1 MGDYPR
7 LASFDLDTERFCA
20 RILKMNPNPL
30 ESEMAQYHDDE
41 WIDVDDGMIDVESF
55 GDMIDDFHDYDEELE
70 DRMDDAHEEY
80 NDPDD
85 YYDDSMDGDF
95 DSAMRDAG
103 FGTDEDYGYYGED
116 Y

>member
-20 RILKMNPNPL
+20 RILKMNPNSL
-30 ESEMAQYHDDE
+30 ENEMAQYHDDE

-55 GDMIDDFHDYDEELE
+55 GEMIEDFHE
-70 DRMDDAHEEY
+70 
-80 NDPDD
+80 DD

>member
-1 MGDYPR
+1 MNDNPR
-7 LASFDLDTERFCA
+7 LCFFDVDPVKFSGIMDEL
-20 RILKMNPNPL
+20 LKKGVVD
-30 ESEMAQYHDDE
+30 MANYHDDE
-41 WIDVDDGMIDVESF
+41 WIDVDDGMIDVSS
-55 GDMIDDFHDYDEELE
+55 YDEELE

-85 YYDDSMDGDF
+85 YYNDSMDGDF
-95 DSAMRDAG
+95 DTAIRDAG

>member
-1 MGDYPR
+1 MGEYPR
-7 LASFDLDTERFCA
+7 LASFSVDTSSFCA
-20 RILKMNPNPL
+20 RILKMNPKPL
-30 ESEMAQYHDDE
+30 ENEMAQYHDDE
-41 WIDVDDGMIDVESF
+41 WIDVDDGVIDVESF
-55 GDMIDDFHDYDEELE
+55 GEMIEDFHE
-70 DRMDDAHEEY
+70 
-80 NDPDD
+80 DD

>member
-30 ESEMAQYHDDE
+30 ENEMAQYHDDE

>member
-1 MGDYPR
+1 MNDNPR
-7 LASFDLDTERFCA
+7 LGFFDIDTDRFCA
-20 RILKMNPNPL
+20 MIDELVEKGTI
-30 ESEMAQYHDDE
+30 EMANYSDDE

-55 GDMIDDFHDYDEELE
+55 GEMIEDFHG
-70 DRMDDAHEEY
+70 
-80 NDPDD
+80 DD